1 MSRLSETSIDY
12 DRLMRANLLRVFGE
26 RDAERRLEA
35 IRGLYAEDAVLN
47 EPHASAKG
55 HAAISDAVTALLSSL
70 PASFIFAA
78 MGPATGHHGIGRLQW
93 RSGPPGGPAAV
104 TGTDIAHFEAGRI
117 HSLTVFLDPPGA

>member
-55 HAAISDAVTALLSSL
+55 HAAISDAVTGIGTADISFPGYDPADCVERVELIRVERSLGAFVREVPQPGSSL
-70 PASFIFAA
+70 DEELNPSSDELPSSCPSIAA
-78 MGPATGHHGIGRLQW
+78 P
-93 RSGPPGGPAAV
+93 
-104 TGTDIAHFEAGRI
+104 
-117 HSLTVFLDPPGA
+117 